1 MYKPDIVVLEFAF
14 AISLI
19 SFSLAYV
26 NLAFAQTGETEGFS
40 AMLSGGDEVP
50 PVDTV
55 VTGVASFT
63 WNGEQAI
70 KYDLNVTDMD
80 KVTAAYIYNAPK
92 GQNGDVVVTLFKAD
106 NPTGQISGSL
116 ANGTITPSNLEGQM
130 QGALFRDFIK
140 ALEIGE
146 AYVNIH
152 TEKNPNGEIRGQIN
166 TVKQS
171 KKDLLIRS
179 THISRASKVNP
190 LEGSPM
196 KQ

>member
-1 MYKPDIVVLEFAF
+1 MVSFKCAGSLSVSMYKPNIVVLGLAF

-40 AMLSGGDEVP
+40 AMLSGGEEVP
-50 PVDTV
+50 PVDTAA
-55 VTGVASFT
+55 TGVASFT

-70 KYDLNVTDMD
+70 KYDLNVTGMD

-116 ANGTITPSNLEGQM
+116 SNGTITPSNLEGQM
-130 QGALFRDFIK
+130 QGVLFRDFIK

-146 AYVNIH
+146 TYVNIH

-166 TVKQS
+166 TVK
-171 KKDLLIRS
+171 
-179 THISRASKVNP
+179 
-190 LEGSPM
+190 
-196 KQ
+196 

>member
-1 MYKPDIVVLEFAF
+1 MVSFKCARLLSVSMYKPNIVVLGLAF

-40 AMLSGGDEVP
+40 AMLSGGEEVP
-50 PVDTV
+50 PVDTAA
-55 VTGVASFT
+55 TGVASFT

-70 KYDLNVTDMD
+70 KYDLNVTGMD

-146 AYVNIH
+146 TYVNIH

-166 TVKQS
+166 TVK
-171 KKDLLIRS
+171 
-179 THISRASKVNP
+179 
-190 LEGSPM
+190 
-196 KQ
+196 

>member
-1 MYKPDIVVLEFAF
+1 MVSFKCARSLSVSMYKPNIVVLGLAF
-14 AISLI
+14 AISLF

-40 AMLSGGDEVP
+40 AMLSGGEEVP
-50 PVDTV
+50 PVDTAA
-55 VTGVASFT
+55 TGVASFT

-92 GQNGDVVVTLFKAD
+92 GQNGDVVVTLFKPD

-146 AYVNIH
+146 TYVNIH
-152 TEKNPNGEIRGQIN
+152 TEKNPNGELRGQIN
-166 TVKQS
+166 TVK
-171 KKDLLIRS
+171 
-179 THISRASKVNP
+179 
-190 LEGSPM
+190 
-196 KQ
+196 